1 MLSKIRSN
9 DDENQR
15 QNASGNMEQLEY
27 NSDNM
32 SGENN
37 HKSLGI
43 GGVYYYYIINLN
55 AIVKNKI
62 KIINN
67 LIIYELI
74 VNFD

>member
-9 DDENQR
+9 DDEDQR
-15 QNASGNMEQLEY
+15 QNASGNMKQLEY

-32 SGENN
+32 SGENK

-43 GGVYYYYIINLN
+43 DGVYYYYIINLN